1 MTVSAKR
8 NALLDLFPRLR
19 VRTLLGQMVNGS
31 LGFVAD
37 HVVKVNDGRMREP
50 AKRTFL
56 RRLELH
62 PQLAALS
69 AVFGRTG
76 HVFLFVIQ
84 VPAFVCLSIFD
95 LAYFRIL
102 VRHLLDFLSPVKAMH
117 VGPGIARLKQ
127 LVSAANKT
135 IRTLRVCRGVGND
148 PGVILALGKHFAD
161 RNHAFL

>member
-19 VRTLLGQMVNGS
+19 VGTLLGQLVDRL

-37 HVVKVNDGRMREP
+37 YVVKVDDGRVREP
-50 AKRTFL
+50 AEHAFL

-62 PQLAALS
+62 PQLAIVPT
-69 AVFGRTG
+69 VFRRTG

-84 VPAFVCLSIFD
+84 VPAFVCFSIFD
-95 LAYFRIL
+95 LTYFRIL

-117 VGPGIARLKQ
+117 VRPGIARLEQ
-127 LVSAANKT
+127 LVPASNET
-135 IRTLRVCRGVGND
+135 IRTLRVCRGIGND